1 MAADLMISEI
11 FGPTIQGEGCKV
23 GRPSIFIRLGGCD
36 QTPPCSWCDTLKSY
50 PKESTKYETLSTF
63 SIIDRVLSLVNY
75 NKHLL
80 ATIPIIITGGNPCI
94 QDCLSLISGFKHID
108 MNLNFSVYVET
119 QGTIF
124 PSNWIY
130 LIDHLVISPKP
141 PSSYNDP
148 HSKGQDIQPILDFF
162 KSKYCIINSTKS
174 KEVKIVIF
182 NLNQDY
188 NYMVNSLFDIYEAII
203 STHSI
208 PTSSIN
214 FTIQIGTLNSSEDS
228 DIVPIT
234 NELIT
239 KLIEDASSTDEKIA
253 NKVRHIFLTNLH
265 ILPQVHTI
273 LKVR

>member
-1 MAADLMISEI
+1 MATGLKVSEI

-50 PKESTKYETLSTF
+50 PKESTYYETLSEF
-63 SIIDRVLSLVNY
+63 DIIEKVLSLVHY
-75 NKHLL
+75 DKYLL
-80 ATIPIIITGGNPCI
+80 ATIPIILTGGNPCT
-94 QDCLSLISGFKHID
+94 QDCTSLINSFRRLD
-108 MNLNFSVYVET
+108 ENLNFSINVET

-124 PSNWIY
+124 PKWVNE
-130 LIDHLVISPKP
+130 IDHLVISPKP

-162 KSKYCIINSTKS
+162 KSKYCTINSTKS

-182 NLNQDY
+182 NLDQDY
-188 NYMVNSLFDIYEAII
+188 DYMVNSLFDIYEAII

-208 PTSSIN
+208 PTSNIN
-214 FTIQIGTLNSSEDS
+214 FTIQIGTLNSNKDS